1 MGTQKVERAAVSLSD
16 SHGVQ
21 PQQPDQ
27 PVPWTFAPDLYR
39 ELMVEPGSRVQLG
52 SVDAN
57 YSGEYESYERSLP
70 DNQAELERLDRLQY
84 LMHAEGKRSLLIVLQ
99 GVDASGKDG
108 VIRHIL
114 SGLNPAGCRVKA
126 FKQPSPVEMSHDFLW
141 RIHPHVPTRGEVAIF
156 NRSHYEDVLVTRV
169 HGDVSPAEAKDRF
182 RAINRFEQQLAENGT
197 TILKFYLA
205 ISKAEQ
211 RRRLQARVD
220 DPQKRWKFSTGD
232 VAERRHWDA
241 YMKVYADACAATCT
255 PHAPWY
261 PVPANHKWYRN
272 YLVAKIVA
280 ATLKKMH
287 PRFPVSRGPS
297 NIRIR

>member
-1 MGTQKVERAAVSLSD
+1 MRPTGSLRWSD
-16 SHGVQ
+16 IDPDDHG
-21 PQQPDQ
+21 DFK
-27 PVPWTFAPDLYR
+27 TEA
-39 ELMVEPGSRVQLG
+39 
-52 SVDAN
+52 DA
-57 YSGEYESYERSLP
+57 
-70 DNQAELERLDRLQY
+70 QAKTEAHIAKLDALQERLY
-84 LMHAEGKRSLLIVLQ
+84 AEGRQSLLIVLQ
-99 GVDASGKDG
+99 ALDTGGKDG
-108 VIRHIL
+108 TIRHVMR
-114 SGLNPAGCRVKA
+114 GLNPQGCHVTS
-126 FKQPSPVEMSHDFLW
+126 FKVPTPEERSHDFLW
-141 RIHPHVPTRGEVAIF
+141 RVHKEVPARGMIGIF